1 MPYRNGKIVGWKVK
15 ITGLRPLL
23 TEDDSDINAIKV
35 GKEFYKI
42 LNSSLNKKYFKE
54 FDRLEEFNDVYDLEE
69 FNNILNSLWDYCDE
83 NLIWVDFK

>member
-54 FDRLEEFNDVYDLEE
+54 FDRLEEFNDFYDLEE
-69 FNNILNSLWDYCDE
+69 FNDILNSLWDYCDE